1 VSRGDVVTVLVDSG
15 AGTTQQ
21 FEVEATKK
29 GRKVEVRE
37 QGRTTSV
44 VEIDQGGNTV
54 RTCRFRNDRII
65 ALVERKVDEE
75 ASVADYQKRFDAQ
88 APLAGFP
95 GVAEP

>member
-1 VSRGDVVTVLVDSG
+1 MSRGDVVTVLVDSG

-65 ALVERKVDEE
+65 ALVEHKVEE
-75 ASVADYQKRFDAQ
+75 EISPAARQAFFDGMA
-88 APLAGFP
+88 

>member
-1 VSRGDVVTVLVDSG
+1 MSRGDVVTVLVDSG

-44 VEIDQGGNTV
+44 VEIDHGGNTV
-54 RTCRFRNDRII
+54 RTSRFRNDRII
-65 ALVERKVDEE
+65 ALVEHKVDEE
-75 ASVADYQKRFDAQ
+75 PGAVQP
-88 APLAGFP
+88 PLP
-95 GVAEP
+95 GVAL

>member
-1 VSRGDVVTVLVDSG
+1 MSRGDKVTIVVDAG
-15 AGTTQQ
+15 AATT
-21 FEVEATKK
+21 EYVVEATKK

-44 VEIDQGGNTV
+44 VEIDQGGNDV

-65 ALVERKVDEE
+65 ALVEHKVDEE
-75 ASVADYQKRFDAQ
+75 ASVADYQRRFDAQ

>member
-88 APLAGFP
+88 APEATS
-95 GVAEP
+95 